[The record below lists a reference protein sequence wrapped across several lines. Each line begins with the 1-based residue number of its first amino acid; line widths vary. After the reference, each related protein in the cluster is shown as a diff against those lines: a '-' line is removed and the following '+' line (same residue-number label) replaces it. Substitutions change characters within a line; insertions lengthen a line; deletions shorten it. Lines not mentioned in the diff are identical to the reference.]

1 MISSRGVELFSGV
14 YHIHKNMA
22 PGNNLF
28 SRLVEEGTEHCKT
41 TSSTFQ
47 LDLRGSV
54 NVLYYFSNKKVSK
67 LSLNTSKLTFLIIPH
82 I

>member
-1 MISSRGVELFSGV
+1 MISSRGVELFSAV

-41 TSSTFQ
+41 TSITFQ
-47 LDLRGSV
+47 LDLRGSI
-54 NVLYYFSNKKVSK
+54 NVLYFSNKKVSK

>member
-1 MISSRGVELFSGV
+1 MISSRGVELFSAV

-47 LDLRGSV
+47 LDLRGSI
-54 NVLYYFSNKKVSK
+54 NVLYFSNKKVSK